1 MADDPSKRGSPDR
14 QRININEDNELQYW
28 SERFGVSRDELRSAV
43 QHVGPMVHNVARH
56 LGKTPAS

>member
-14 QRININEDNELQYW
+14 QRINVHEDHELQYW

-43 QHVGPMVHNVARH
+43 QHVGPMVHNVERH
-56 LGKTPAS
+56 LGKTPAG